1 MKLKIRASRRWSL
14 DALLNIRD
22 MKRQI
27 VFLSFMMSFPIL
39 VFSQDYW
46 TKTYDPFEHEKDDI
60 RNILIEDSII
70 YASCRGSCLKDS
82 VVECAKM
89 VKFNRTGNILD
100 GFENP
105 LFESGYG
112 LETDENWL
120 YVDGGNEP
128 FNNQLFISRVSKDFT
143 SSERINQT
151 VDSSFS
157 LVNRSSVSTHDHFVL
172 YGSYRDSTVIHDNGK
187 HQVNGVQIWVNKA
200 TFEVDTIVHFLPTR
214 WFRVIHSM
222 IYDGQGYIYSIGGDS
237 QLNNLGIERSY
248 LKITKQNMEGD
259 VVHEFTYPV
268 DLESKSNYY
277 SSLTMVGDNLVFRA
291 GLDHEYNNDPSI
303 VCVDTLG
310 NKLWE
315 HEYKERIWRGMKPHK
330 VLTGIDNRVFVL
342 GLTEIIRFGWA
353 DVAFIT
359 CLNGITGE
367 LLWERVY
374 EVDKGQDPIFTGYAK
389 FARLFDLEQTDNGDI
404 YAAGYV
410 DNIYDDPDLG
420 LRHDKDLW
428 LMKFDSMGCLTP
440 NCGYVQSIQNGVVIP
455 DTCKWLEDG
464 AEWFYTPWSID
475 FQERLAKI
483 EIIGD
488 TLIGNRLCSILGLFE
503 EDEYVEDSDLIVF
516 YERENE
522 KVYFNED
529 DTFKLMYDFSPSVLP
544 GDTVEYYLP
553 QKLQY
558 YDISSSGG
566 DFLPSDQP
574 YKYRNIGQD
583 WVTLSNGEQ
592 LRIVN
597 TQSIPNENGDCF
609 AMGRI
614 IDGIGSDSGLLSK
627 SCNQLPSG
635 REEFFR
641 CFKSN
646 SVEYTEVDGACTI
659 TPTRE
664 IIADNQVSVFPNPA
678 SNEIHIET
686 DVEFQE
692 LKIYAITG
700 KCIRKGVYNSTI
712 RIGSLLNGVYI
723 LELIGFD
730 GIYKTK
736 IIKGG

>member
-1 MKLKIRASRRWSL
+1 
-14 DALLNIRD
+14 

-27 VFLSFMMSFPIL
+27 FLLGFMMSFSIAG
-39 VFSQDYW
+39 FSQDYW
-46 TKTYDPFEHEKDDI
+46 TKTYDPFEHKLEDI
-60 RNILIEDSII
+60 RNIIIEDSII
-70 YASCRGSCLKDS
+70 YASCRGLCSDYIFDLCFKAS
-82 VVECAKM
+82 
-89 VKFNRTGNILD
+89 KFDIDGIFLD
-100 GFENP
+100 GFENTT
-105 LFESGYG
+105 FATGYG
-112 LETDENWL
+112 MEKDEDWL

-128 FNNQLFISRVSKDFT
+128 TNTEIIVSRISKDFLIQDNLST
-143 SSERINQT
+143 SVPNT
-151 VDSSFS
+151 FSF
-157 LVNRSSVSTHDHFVL
+157 LNRSNISTDSHIIS
-172 YGSYRDSTVIHDNGK
+172 YGSYKDSSIIHSNDK
-187 HQVNGVQIWVNKA
+187 HQVNGVQVWVNKA
-200 TFEVDTIVHFLPTR
+200 SFEVDTIVHFLPTR

-237 QLNNLGIERSY
+237 QLNNLGIERPY

-259 VVHEFTYPV
+259 IVHEFTYPV
-268 DLESKSNYY
+268 DLESESNYY

-291 GLDHEYNNDPSI
+291 GLDHEYNNAPSI

-330 VLTGIDNRVFVL
+330 VITGIDNRVLVL

-367 LLWERVY
+367 VLWERVY

-428 LMKFDSMGCLTP
+428 LMKLDSMGCLTP
-440 NCGYVQSIQNGVVIP
+440 NCGYVQSIQNGVVVP
-455 DTCKWLEDG
+455 DTCKWLEDD

-475 FQERLAKI
+475 FQDRLAKI

-503 EDEYVEDSDLIVF
+503 EDEYVEHSDLIVF

-529 DTFKLMYDFSPSVLP
+529 DMFKLMYDFSPSVLP

-553 QKLQY
+553 QKFQH

-574 YKYRNIGQD
+574 YKYRNIGQE
-583 WVTLSNGEQ
+583 WVTLPNGEQ

-597 TQSIPNENGDCF
+597 TQSIPNENGECF
-609 AMGRI
+609 PMGRI
-614 IDGIGSDSGLLSK
+614 IDGVGSDVGLLGR

-635 REEFFR
+635 KEAFFR
-641 CFKSN
+641 CFRSN
-646 SVEYTEVDGACTI
+646 SLEYTEVDGACTI
-659 TPTRE
+659 TSAHE
-664 IIADNQVSVFPNPA
+664 IVGDNQVDVFPNPT

-686 DVEFQE
+686 DVEFQQ
-692 LKIYAITG
+692 LKVYDITG
-700 KCIRKGVYNSTI
+700 RCIRKDVYNPTTE
-712 RIGSLLNGVYI
+712 IGSLLNGTYI
-723 LELIGFD
+723 LELIGDDKIFR
-730 GIYKTK
+730 TA
-736 IIKGG
+736 IIKGD